1 MKLSHSRKIER
12 KIAHEVA
19 YDTYF
24 PSSGQEVMPLTSPH
38 HFNPRLTPDPHTHS
52 ICGLAVGC
60 TAAEMCVS
68 LGILALCSSARMLY
82 SLFYVLLWLL
92 TFLSLVFFRSII
104 TAKRISRPEDVLDHS
119 FCTIIADK

>member
-38 HFNPRLTPDPHTHS
+38 HFIPRLTPDPHTHS

-68 LGILALCSSARMLY
+68 LGEVLALCCHGSARMLY
-82 SLFYVLLWLL
+82 SLFYVLL
-92 TFLSLVFFRSII
+92 
-104 TAKRISRPEDVLDHS
+104 
-119 FCTIIADK
+119 